1 MSQPSESRE
10 LAHRRTDPFPFRD
23 LGAHCV
29 DMDHSTIPPCEASGP
44 DGSRLVIRPSAATD
58 SVADLARALDLPAS
72 TVLMI
77 DDRPVAPHE
86 RLVAAG
92 LRVGCA
98 VTVSEPPPPK
108 MPGPARVEHGP
119 VRVEHGIP
127 TTSGSV
133 DVAVVVGPACERW
146 VTLRSGRHTVGRA
159 MTAAI
164 RVDDPTVELHHG
176 VLDVGADCSVT
187 FTQLTGVFPV
197 TVDGVPCGPCH
208 PVATGDVVSMGT
220 SRLLMRAVGSP
231 AGRHPVASGSIVPAD
246 RDPWRS
252 VVRRGPAAASEAVGD
267 VLSVPGAPA
276 VHRAP
281 PLTSLV
287 GAGVAAAGA
296 GVLAAVLGQL
306 LFAVFAAVGAIA
318 SIATWAVGALMARRD
333 RRRAEATHRAELADF
348 DLALLR
354 AHVDAEL
361 DHRSRHRSV
370 VDALDVVHGDGSNIW
385 SRRLQPAGALWSTI
399 GRGTCRWAPPIAAD
413 ARVRLDA
420 ELLVTLDHCERL
432 VDVAVPLALEPSS
445 VVAFHGSLA
454 IGAALCR
461 SVIVQLAAS
470 YGPADWELQVVT
482 SDPDRWSWVSW
493 LPQACHRPA
502 VIAAADTTALA
513 DAMER
518 IESDTDGESGRDIGH
533 RRRLVIVLDVAELLS
548 ARTGPIRRRLARGD
562 GACIVLVAPEASVP
576 AVVDRIVEL
585 GDTGTARWIETNGSA
600 WTSADQDIAVA
611 GVSTATAEAAARRL
625 APLID
630 PEDHDGSGGIPSVVS
645 FAELEPLADDAA
657 TVIARRW
664 MQAGRDP
671 APVAVLGMSADGV
684 VDIDLVRDGPHGLV
698 AGTTGSGKSE
708 LLRTLVASLAVQSG
722 PDHVTMI
729 LVDYKGGSTF
739 DACARLPHTVGVV
752 TDLDDGLAERVL
764 VSLDAEVR
772 RRERL
777 LRAVGVDDLTGYR
790 RAVDDPL
797 PRLMVV
803 IDEFA
808 SLAKELPGFLGALV
822 SIAQRGRSLGIH
834 LLLATQRPAGVV
846 TDDIR
851 ANTNLRI
858 ALRLQDRTDADD
870 VVGDP
875 TPARFPVGTPGRAAL
890 RLGPEDLV
898 VFQTASTAGPLPPR
912 SGRLRVEHV
921 GCVATSSAP
930 GVADLAGGPSV
941 LEHVVDAIG
950 RAAAMVGSASPH
962 RPWID
967 ALPPVVHPRDLG
979 EDDAAIGLLDDP
991 ANQCRRPLSWK
1002 PDSGNLVLVGAV
1014 GAGTT
1019 TAAVAV
1025 AAACARTAC
1034 PESLQL
1040 YVVDAQGDAAWLAF
1054 DTLAHCGAV
1063 VRVSELE
1070 RLTRLLARL
1079 ADELDRRSADARHLP
1094 AIVMVIDGFAA
1105 VRDALDDVAHGETA
1119 MRLDRLLRDGP
1130 AVGIVAVVTTDGS
1143 SSKGLAVSRSA
1154 TWVFHVADQGIA
1166 RTAGLRG
1173 PLPAAGVPGR
1183 MRVVDSGLEAQVVL
1197 DPEPLR
1203 GMACDTDGGPAAV
1216 LVLPEVVDADAL
1228 DARYPAGDV
1237 CQQPAGQPVELVLG
1251 LAADTLEPAVLRVP
1265 VGDHVFI
1272 GGAARTGR
1280 SNALRQVEA
1289 AWCRVHPGGVVVHV
1303 DRHHPIDVDAVTAT
1317 RDVDGD
1323 GTGGGTGAGGERC
1336 VLVVVDDAE
1345 RIDDPDGALARLGT
1359 HPGVTFAVAARVEAV
1374 RVAYGH
1380 WAREVARSRC
1390 GLIMT
1395 SMGDIDGELLGAT
1408 LPRRSSIPPRP
1419 GLAWMIDQEGHR
1431 LVQVAAR
1438 MPP

>member
-1 MSQPSESRE
+1 
-10 LAHRRTDPFPFRD
+10 
-23 LGAHCV
+23 
-29 DMDHSTIPPCEASGP
+29 MDHSTIPPCEASGP
-44 DGSRLVIRPSAATD
+44 DGSRLVIRPHAATD

-72 TVLMI
+72 TALAI
-77 DDRPVAPHE
+77 DDRPVASHE
-86 RLVAAG
+86 RLIAAG

-98 VTVSEPPPPK
+98 VTVSEPPPLT

-119 VRVEHGIP
+119 P
-127 TTSGSV
+127 ATSGSV
-133 DVAVVVGPACERW
+133 EVAVVVGPACERW
-146 VTLRSGRHTVGRA
+146 ITLSPGRHTVGRA

-164 RVDDPTVELHHG
+164 RVDDPAVELHHG
-176 VLDVGADCSVT
+176 VLDVGADGSAT
-187 FTQLTGVFPV
+187 FTQLTGAFPV
-197 TVDGVPCGPCH
+197 TVDGVPCGPGQ
-208 PVATGDVVSMGT
+208 PVATGDVISMGT
-220 SRLLMRAVGSP
+220 SRLLMQAVGGP
-231 AGRHPVASGSIVPAD
+231 AGPRPVASGSIVPAD

-267 VLSVPGAPA
+267 PLSVPGAPA

-318 SIATWAVGALMARRD
+318 SIATWTVGALVARRD

-348 DLALLR
+348 DEELRR
-354 AHVDAEL
+354 AHVDAER

-399 GRGTCRWAPPIAAD
+399 GRGTCRWAPPIEAD
-413 ARVRLDA
+413 ARVRVDA
-420 ELLVTLDHCERL
+420 QLLVTLDHCERL
-432 VDVAVPLALEPSS
+432 VDVAVPLALESSS
-445 VVAFHGSLA
+445 VVAFHGPLA

-461 SVIVQLAAS
+461 SVIVQLAVT

-482 SDPDRWSWVSW
+482 SNPDRWSWVSW
-493 LPQACHRPA
+493 LPQTCHRPA
-502 VIAAADTTALA
+502 VIAATHAAALA
-513 DAMER
+513 DAMEK
-518 IESDTDGESGRDIGH
+518 IDTDTGRDTGH
-533 RRRLVIVLDVAELLS
+533 RRRTVIVLDLAELLS

-562 GACIVLVAPEASVP
+562 VACIALVAPDASVP
-576 AVVDRIVEL
+576 AVVDRILEL
-585 GDTGTARWIETNGSA
+585 GDTGTARWIETDGSV
-600 WTSADQDIAVA
+600 WTSADQDIVVA
-611 GVSTATAEAAARRL
+611 GVSTATAEVAARRL

-630 PEDHDGSGGIPSVVS
+630 PEDHDGSGGMPTGVS
-645 FAELEPLADDAA
+645 LAELEPFADDAA

-664 MQAGRDP
+664 MHAGRDP
-671 APVAVLGMSADGV
+671 APVARLGMSADGV

-708 LLRTLVASLAVQSG
+708 LLRTLVASLAAQSG

-790 RAVDDPL
+790 RAVDEPL
-797 PRLMVV
+797 PRLVVV

-808 SLAKELPGFLGALV
+808 SLAKELPDFLGALV

-858 ALRLQDRTDADD
+858 ALRLQDRADADD

-875 TPARFPVGTPGRAAL
+875 APARFPVGTPGRAAL
-890 RLGPEDLV
+890 RLGPEELV
-898 VFQTASTAGPLPPR
+898 VFQTASTGGPLPPR
-912 SGRLRVEHV
+912 TGRLRVEPV
-921 GCVATSSAP
+921 GSVATMRVP
-930 GVADLAGGPSV
+930 GVVDPAGGPSV

-950 RAAAMVGSASPH
+950 RASAMVGSVSPH

-967 ALPPVVHPRDLG
+967 ALPPVVHPRELG
-979 EDDAAIGLLDDP
+979 EDHAAIGLLDDP
-991 ANQCRRPLSWK
+991 AGQCRRLLSWK
-1002 PDSGNLVLVGAV
+1002 ADSGNLVLVGAV
-1014 GAGTT
+1014 GSGTT
-1019 TAAVAV
+1019 TTAVAV
-1025 AAACARTAC
+1025 AAACARTAS
-1034 PESLQL
+1034 PESLHL
-1040 YVVDAQGDAAWLAF
+1040 YVVDAQGDAAWAAF

-1063 VRVSELE
+1063 VRVSEIE
-1070 RLTRLLARL
+1070 RLARLLARL
-1079 ADELDRRSADARHLP
+1079 ADELDRRATDARRLP
-1094 AIVMVIDGFAA
+1094 AIVVVIDGFAA

-1119 MRLDRLLRDGP
+1119 LRLDRLLRDGP
-1130 AVGIVAVVTTDGS
+1130 AMGIVAVVTTDGS

-1173 PLPAAGVPGR
+1173 AAVAAGVPGR
-1183 MRVVDSGLEAQVVL
+1183 MRVVDSGLEAQVAL

-1203 GMACDTDGGPAAV
+1203 GATCDTDGGPAAV
-1216 LVLPEVVDADAL
+1216 LVLPEVVDADEL
-1228 DARYPAGDV
+1228 DSRYPPGEACD
-1237 CQQPAGQPVELVLG
+1237 QLAGQPVELLLG

-1280 SNALRQVEA
+1280 STALRQVEA
-1289 AWCRVHPGGVVVHV
+1289 AWARVHPAGVVVHV
-1303 DRHHPIDVDAVTAT
+1303 DRDHPIDVVADALTAT
-1317 RDVDGD
+1317 RARDGD
-1323 GTGGGTGAGGERC
+1323 GDRTGAGDELC

-1345 RIDDPDGALARLGT
+1345 RIDDPDGVLVRLVT

-1408 LPRRSSIPPRP
+1408 LPRRSSVPSRP
-1419 GLAWMIDQEGHR
+1419 GLAWMIDQGGHR

-1438 MPP
+1438 MRP